1 MSLEKA
7 SQARQYLAQVRAQQ
21 QHQHRRR
28 RMLITV
34 IGAVVAAL
42 VLAGFAYGVVASTP
56 TTAAATAT
64 ATTPADG
71 GLPPWPTPTDPYPGV
86 KAAGLSIGPMGMA
99 EHYHAHLDIF
109 VNGKPVP
116 VAADIGIDPQTGDMT
131 ALHTHDTSGVL
142 HIEAATKGDAY
153 TLGQIF
159 KEWGVTLTSNQIG
172 ALKTGNGTTLAT
184 YVNGKQ
190 VSGDPATI
198 VLKPHLQVALVY
210 GTPNPA
216 FVPPASYEFEPGE

>member
-1 MSLEKA
+1 
-7 SQARQYLAQVRAQQ
+7 
-21 QHQHRRR
+21 
-28 RMLITV
+28 MLIAV

-42 VLAGFAYGVVASTP
+42 VLAGFTYSVLADTQ

-64 ATTPADG
+64 TSPDG
-71 GLPPWPTPTDPYPGV
+71 GLPPWPAPADPYPGV
-86 KAAGLSIGPMGMA
+86 KAVGLSIGPMGMA

-116 VAADIGIDPQTGDMT
+116 VAADIGIDPQTGAMT
-131 ALHTHDTSGVL
+131 ALHIHDASGVL
-142 HIEAATKGDAY
+142 HIEAATRGDTY

-159 KEWGVTLTSNQIG
+159 KEWGVTLTSSQIG
-172 ALKTGNGTTLAT
+172 ALRTGNGTTLAT

-190 VSGDPATI
+190 VNGDPAAI

-210 GTPNPA
+210 GKPNPA
-216 FVPPASYEFEPGE
+216 FVPPASYEFAQGE